1 MKKKKLYVILLDL
14 ALAVLALAAG
24 PVTGW
29 MLWFIP
35 DCPVTKLGL
44 LCPACGG
51 TRCVRY
57 FFSGRFADAFWVNP
71 FFLLLILYLGA
82 ALVLLN
88 VGVLL
93 KVERSEK
100 IARAMTSWQTVIVLA
115 VLFAV
120 FGVVRNFL

>member
-1 MKKKKLYVILLDL
+1 MTKKKQFVLLLDL
-14 ALAVLALAAG
+14 ALVVFALAAV
-24 PVTGW
+24 PLTGW
-29 MLWFIP
+29 MFAAIP

-100 IARAMTSWQTVIVLA
+100 IARAMISWQTVIVLA

-120 FGVVRNFL
+120 FGVVRKFL